1 MSPETTG
8 ALTFTAVFL
17 AAIGLSEIIY
27 PDRERLNERLRQLA
41 AGGEKKKARGSG
53 RVEFRKFWRDL
64 LKWAGSLSATRS
76 LGKFL
81 DKKLAEADIPLKG
94 GEFIVLVAVLVLGA
108 CLFTLAVTFDLRAGV
123 LAGAAAGVVPFVA
136 VNSRR
141 ERWLSLFN
149 AQMCDALTIL
159 ANSLRSGFSF
169 LQSMDLVKK
178 ELQGPVGK
186 EFGRTISEINLG
198 TPTEEAMKNM
208 AERVNSR
215 DLDLVVTAVLVQR
228 QVGGNLSEVLDNI
241 ASVIRDRVRI
251 KREIRAMTAQ
261 GRMSGLIIGML
272 PVMLGV
278 FLFVT
283 RPSYIMELF
292 TDPVGRA
299 MLMTAVMGE
308 AVGFWLIRKIVDID
322 V

>member
-1 MSPETTG
+1 M
-8 ALTFTAVFL
+8 
-17 AAIGLSEIIY
+17 
-27 PDRERLNERLRQLA
+27 
-41 AGGEKKKARGSG
+41 
-53 RVEFRKFWRDL
+53 EFRKFWRDL